1 MPFDVGELLRAIG
14 DIAFVWL
21 PIIMFALIIYLLW
34 RSLSLMPRVKTTH
47 VKPTSRSSVTWEEVA
62 GLDEAKKELREV
74 VERERAGRGFD
85 YETAEQR

>member
-1 MPFDVGELLRAIG
+1 MPFDVGELFRAIG

-47 VKPTSRSSVTWEEVA
+47 VKPTSRSSVTWEEV
-62 GLDEAKKELREV
+62 
-74 VERERAGRGFD
+74 
-85 YETAEQR
+85 